1 MLAGAGDSRAA
12 RDGSCPSTA
21 GVEGRKGLLETK
33 DVCVCVYVCAIGWFH
48 HLCIVY
54 CSLPRC
60 CVYSLILSVFRHF
73 VCSFMRVCT
82 DCFGAI

>member
-33 DVCVCVYVCAIGWFH
+33 DVCVCVYMYVQLVGFTICVLFTVLFLVVVCI
-48 HLCIVY
+48 
-54 CSLPRC
+54 R
-60 CVYSLILSVFRHF
+60 
-73 VCSFMRVCT
+73 
-82 DCFGAI
+82 

>member
-33 DVCVCVYVCAIGWFH
+33 DVCVYIYMYVYIYIYTIF
-48 HLCIVY
+48 I
-54 CSLPRC
+54 
-60 CVYSLILSVFRHF
+60 
-73 VCSFMRVCT
+73 
-82 DCFGAI
+82 